1 MHHQKVL
8 HPQKETH
15 MFFIHGYK
23 RCKHRCKR
31 ETSSHRWTK
40 DACVSNERIWQ
51 TRLSF
56 TTTMNHRGKRR
67 SVNVALL
74 EGIFKEA
81 AHAHQVGGERGA
93 GRVAVDRWTT
103 TQGRVR

>member
-1 MHHQKVL
+1 
-8 HPQKETH
+8 
-15 MFFIHGYK
+15 MFFAQGC
-23 RCKHRCKR
+23 RRGKHRGKR

-40 DACVSNERIWQ
+40 DSGMSNERIWQ

-74 EGIFKEA
+74 EEIFKEA
-81 AHAHQVGGERGA
+81 AHAHQV
-93 GRVAVDRWTT
+93 
-103 TQGRVR
+103 